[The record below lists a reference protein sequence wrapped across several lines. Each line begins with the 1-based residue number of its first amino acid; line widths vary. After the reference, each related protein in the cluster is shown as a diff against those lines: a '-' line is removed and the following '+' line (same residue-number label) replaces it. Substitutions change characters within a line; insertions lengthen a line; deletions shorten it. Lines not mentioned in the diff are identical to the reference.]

1 MLRLHVHSSQQFG
14 LNLLLAFATFMP
26 PKPPW
31 RHEMQDVQE
40 SRGRA
45 SRDNRSARR
54 AADAAVSQQRE
65 QWCQAGQPSSGP
77 SQQAMQPSSQRWRK
91 LKELEANVDKQHELM
106 NVQAEQQHHQ
116 FLLRQ
121 QSLQYEEEQLAKLK
135 NVLYQQQ
142 VMLTQQ
148 TQFLHGYAWTV
159 QSKEMLL
166 EERAI
171 AEVGPLQSTSSSS
184 TGAVQPVPE
193 RAPLLSTSS
202 PSAKAIPVQP
212 SPEPAF
218 VQTTSEPVTA
228 VIQVAADHVDLQV
241 DIEVSLIFDEI
252 TDDFRAVFDGF
263 TLDFKEHGKPPKL
276 VVLQHGFQLFVK
288 GAKLGDEVTGVK
300 HPADKVLHRAK
311 SIDEA
316 VELLCEST
324 SLTLRRPVSH
334 TPAVN
339 DPRRVDGKLRVK
351 VYPKPVYPYPA
362 PCQ

>member
-1 MLRLHVHSSQQFG
+1 MQSSQQFG

-26 PKPPW
+26 PKPPPKQPW
-31 RHEMQDVQE
+31 RHEMPDCQE

-45 SRDNRSARR
+45 ARDNRSVRR

-65 QWCQAGQPSSGP
+65 EWRQAGQPSSGP
-77 SQQAMQPSSQRWRK
+77 SQQSMQPSSQRWRQ
-91 LKELEANVDKQHELM
+91 LKELEANVVKQNAFLSM
-106 NVQAEQQHHQ
+106 QAEHHHQQ

-121 QSLQYEEEQLAKLK
+121 QSVQHEEEQLAKLK

-166 EERAI
+166 EDRAI

-184 TGAVQPVPE
+184 TAAVQPMPE
-193 RAPLLSTSS
+193 PAPLLSTSS
-202 PSAKAIPVQP
+202 PTRPVQP

-218 VQTTSEPVTA
+218 LQTTLVSLEVG
-228 VIQVAADHVDLQV
+228 ADHVDLQV
-241 DIEVSLIFDEI
+241 NIAVPLMLDEI

-263 TLDFKEHGKPPKL
+263 TLDFKEHGKPPRL
-276 VVLQHGFQLFVK
+276 VVLQHGSHLFVQ
-288 GAKLGDEVTGVK
+288 GAKLGDEVIGVK
-300 HPADKVLHRAK
+300 HPADKVLYGAK
-311 SIDEA
+311 SIVA
-316 VELLCEST
+316 AAELLCEST
-324 SLTLRRPVSH
+324 SLTLRRLVAP
-334 TPAVN
+334 TPAVD

-362 PCQ
+362 LYQ